1 MADKIRFE
9 LVSPEELLIS
19 QEVEMVVI
27 PGEDGDF
34 GVLPGHALFASL
46 VRPGL
51 IDIYNDDVISDQIFV
66 AGGVSEVSQ
75 EACTVLT
82 EEAIKLDEIE
92 RTTVEERISEN
103 EKAINL
109 ANPDE
114 DTSRFEKDLATSRV
128 LLECLDRR

>member
-114 DTSRFEKDLATSRV
+114 DTSGFEKNLATSRV

>member
-1 MADKIRFE
+1 M
-9 LVSPEELLIS
+9 
-19 QEVEMVVI
+19 
-27 PGEDGDF
+27 
-34 GVLPGHALFASL
+34 
-46 VRPGL
+46 
-51 IDIYNDDVISDQIFV
+51 ISDQIFV

-114 DTSRFEKDLATSRV
+114 DTSGFEKNLATSRV

>member
-34 GVLPGHALFASL
+34 SVLPGHALFASL

-66 AGGVSEVSQ
+66 AGGYQRFHRS
-75 EACTVLT
+75 
-82 EEAIKLDEIE
+82 
-92 RTTVEERISEN
+92 
-103 EKAINL
+103 L
-109 ANPDE
+109 AQ
-114 DTSRFEKDLATSRV
+114 S
-128 LLECLDRR
+128 